1 MMLVRYDYL
10 IKFVE
15 LCNSWVWV
23 FVLLLEKIIVNR
35 GFMIFML
42 YIFYLYFEIVYW
54 DFKVFGMFWL

>member
-1 MMLVRYDYL
+1 MTLVRYDYL

-15 LCNSWVWV
+15 LCNSRVWV

-54 DFKVFGMFWL
+54 DFKVFGTFWL

>member
-1 MMLVRYDYL
+1 MTLVRYDYL

-15 LCNSWVWV
+15 LCNSRVWV
-23 FVLLLEKIIVNR
+23 FVLLLEKIIVIR

-54 DFKVFGMFWL
+54 DFKVFGTFWL